1 MVTDFGGCDPN
12 DNDRGGLQNQSRFR
26 AIDQHGAALY
36 GALSGASFGDER
48 TAHAQLD
55 WLAMSLGVRH
65 VDIDTDPLGDSMYC
79 GTAAAWDAVRSRH
92 VSTFSEEVLRFLF
105 LWGSLEAAARLAGM
119 RRQDRTRPWVAARL
133 DATRHRVLRDDLALV
148 ARDLRAALCGARA
161 HGVERRLLG
170 DGLTLG
176 PRDAVVLAGAVRNSL
191 AHGWS
196 DFPAG
201 SPPDLPEIEWATT
214 DLDAEILVLSRSRRA
229 IQLVIQALLVDCALV
244 ADPEPGF
251 LDVRTD
257 EDRSIQDALVD
268 LHLAEWVLD
277 NRTLPFS

>member
-1 MVTDFGGCDPN
+1 MHSAQAVGSLVIHEQCLRGRLLGDDIALSVVSSSGSTDGWIGRDVAGPGFGTRGDGHPNRRRRMVTDFGGCDPN

-119 RRQDRTRPWVAARL
+119 RRQDRTRP
-133 DATRHRVLRDDLALV
+133 
-148 ARDLRAALCGARA
+148 
-161 HGVERRLLG
+161 
-170 DGLTLG
+170 
-176 PRDAVVLAGAVRNSL
+176 
-191 AHGWS
+191 
-196 DFPAG
+196 F
-201 SPPDLPEIEWATT
+201 
-214 DLDAEILVLSRSRRA
+214 
-229 IQLVIQALLVDCALV
+229 
-244 ADPEPGF
+244 F
-251 LDVRTD
+251 
-257 EDRSIQDALVD
+257 
-268 LHLAEWVLD
+268 
-277 NRTLPFS
+277 